1 MVIEKQCG
9 LRKNMNKNIVNYIK
23 KYKLSVEKTELDCL
37 VENLKTSSD
46 WTQHYFYDSI
56 NNKKII
62 FDNECEIL
70 YFSSK
75 EQKKIQ
81 TNLWQF
87 IHQYIMNDIG
97 QMPWFSG
104 WSGYSQIRFNRY
116 SSNQDMKM
124 HCDHIKTLFDGTR
137 NGVPILSIVG
147 LLNNEYKGGEFVMFD
162 DIKIDL
168 SPGEIIIF
176 PSNFLYPHKVTPIT
190 EGIRYTFVS
199 WVW

>member
-1 MVIEKQCG
+1 
-9 LRKNMNKNIVNYIK
+9 MNKNIVNYIK